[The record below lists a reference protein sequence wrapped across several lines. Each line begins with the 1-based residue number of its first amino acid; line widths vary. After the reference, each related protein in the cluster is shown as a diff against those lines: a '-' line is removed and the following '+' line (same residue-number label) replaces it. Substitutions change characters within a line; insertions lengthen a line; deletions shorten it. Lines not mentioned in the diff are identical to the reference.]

1 MSNLSK
7 RIITS
12 LVLLF
17 IILFSFSN
25 LILYC
30 LLSFFVST
38 LAFNEFTLIFK
49 RIFKKSNLLYF
60 FSVLFSIFYVI
71 NFLCFTIF
79 FLIDSFQVNKFTI
92 IFLISICIS
101 TDIGGFVFGKIIGG
115 KKLTSISPN
124 KTYAGVCGSFV
135 TSILIGFLFYNNW
148 NNILPENINII
159 LFVCF
164 LSLLSQL
171 GDLTISIFKR
181 KAKLKD
187 TGVLLPGH
195 GGILDRVDGILL
207 AVPLGI
213 IIIQVST

>member
-12 LVLLF
+12 LVLFF

-25 LILYC
+25 LILYF

-38 LAFNEFTLIFK
+38 LAFNEFTVIFK

-164 LSLLSQL
+164 LSLFSQL

-187 TGVLLPGH
+187 TGFLLPGN

>member
-1 MSNLSK
+1 MRDIFIALAFGYLS
-7 RIITS
+7 
-12 LVLLF
+12 LF
-17 IILFSFSN
+17 IICS
-25 LILYC
+25 LILYN
-30 LLSFFVST
+30 LGFAVFALSVC
-38 LAFNEFTLIFK
+38 IF
-49 RIFKKSNLLYF
+49 S
-60 FSVLFSIFYVI
+60 
-71 NFLCFTIF
+71 
-79 FLIDSFQVNKFTI
+79 
-92 IFLISICIS
+92 
-101 TDIGGFVFGKIIGG
+101 DIGGYVIGKIIGG

-148 NNILPENINII
+148 NNILFENINLI

-164 LSLLSQL
+164 LSLFSQL

-213 IIIQVST
+213 IIIQIST

>member
-25 LILYC
+25 LILYF

-38 LAFNEFTLIFK
+38 LAFNEFTVIFK

-164 LSLLSQL
+164 LSLFSQL